1 MRDFRLQWSL
11 VHALYV
17 NLGPL
22 PKGKLGKREKI
33 KNRHWYIT
41 MVLKKKSKSQ
51 KTYKREFFAG
61 FFMKIDGSL
70 SLLK

>member
-1 MRDFRLQWSL
+1 MPIDYQP
-11 VHALYV
+11 
-17 NLGPL
+17 G
-22 PKGKLGKREKI
+22 
-33 KNRHWYIT
+33 YIYT
-41 MVLKKKSKSQ
+41 YASVIKKKKKALIYNHGFEKNSKSQ